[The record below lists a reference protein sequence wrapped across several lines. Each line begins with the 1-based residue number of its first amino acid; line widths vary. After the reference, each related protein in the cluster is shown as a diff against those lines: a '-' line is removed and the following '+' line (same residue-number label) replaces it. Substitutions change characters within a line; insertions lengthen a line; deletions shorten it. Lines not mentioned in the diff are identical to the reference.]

1 MALADALDTSA
12 ANGFIVT
19 IDGIQIPKVNEVSG
33 LKSEVDKIELKQQTS
48 DGKYVV
54 RQLIG
59 RAKAGEFT
67 VTRGLTDSKTITDWL
82 KTVTQG
88 DVAGA
93 RKTALGRSCSTS
105 RAPRSRPTTSSTA
118 GCAAVE
124 VNALKAGAAEQATE
138 KFTICYDE
146 VTVS

>member
-1 MALADALDTSA
+1 MALADPLDSSA

-19 IDGIQIPKVNEVSG
+19 VDGIQIPKVNEVSG

-48 DGKYVV
+48 DGKYIV

-59 RAKAGEFT
+59 RPKAGEFT

-82 KTVTQG
+82 KTVAEG

-93 RKTALGRSCSTS
+93 RKTASVQLLDFAGAPIKTYNFVNCWVRS
-105 RAPRSRPTTSSTA
+105 
-118 GCAAVE
+118 VE
-124 VNALKAGAAEQATE
+124 VNSLKAGAAEQATE
-138 KFTICYDE
+138 KFTVCYDE

>member
-1 MALADALDTSA
+1 MPLDSLDSA
-12 ANGFIVT
+12 SANGFIVT

-59 RAKAGEFT
+59 RPKAGELT

-82 KTVTQG
+82 KLVAQG
-88 DVAGA
+88 DVAGS
-93 RKTALGRSCSTS
+93 RKTASVALLDY
-105 RAPRSRPTTSSTA
+105 A
-118 GCAAVE
+118 GSPIKTYDFANCWVKSVE

-138 KFTICYDE
+138 KFVICYDE

>member
-1 MALADALDTSA
+1 MPLADALDSSS
-12 ANGFIVT
+12 ANGFTVT
-19 IDGIQIPKVNEVSG
+19 IDGIQIPKVTEVSG

-59 RAKAGEFT
+59 RAKPGEIT
-67 VTRGLTDSKTITDWL
+67 ITRGLTDSKTITDWL
-82 KTVTQG
+82 KTVAMG

-93 RKTALGRSCSTS
+93 RKTASVALLDYQGAPIKTYNFTNCWVRS
-105 RAPRSRPTTSSTA
+105 
-118 GCAAVE
+118 VE
-124 VNALKAGAAEQATE
+124 INALKAGAAEQATE
-138 KFTICYDE
+138 KFVVCFDE

>member
-1 MALADALDTSA
+1 MGLADDLDSSA

-33 LKSEVDKIELKQQTS
+33 LKQEVDKIELKQQTS

-59 RAKAGEFT
+59 RAKPGEFT
-67 VTRGLTDSKTITDWL
+67 VTRGLTDSKTVTDWL
-82 KTVTQG
+82 KTVGEG

-93 RKTALGRSCSTS
+93 RKNASVQLLDYQGAPIKTYEFTNCWVRS
-105 RAPRSRPTTSSTA
+105 
-118 GCAAVE
+118 VE
-124 VNALKAGAAEQATE
+124 VNSLKAGASEQATE
-138 KFTICYDE
+138 KFTVCFDE
-146 VTVS
+146 VKVS

>member
-1 MALADALDTSA
+1 MALADPLDSSA

-19 IDGIQIPKVNEVSG
+19 VDGIQIPKVNEVSG
-33 LKSEVDKIELKQQTS
+33 LKAEVDKIELKQQTS

-59 RAKAGEFT
+59 RQKAGEFT

-82 KTVTQG
+82 KTVAQG
-88 DVAGA
+88 DVAGS
-93 RKTALGRSCSTS
+93 RKTASVQLLDFSGSPIKTYNFVNCWVRS
-105 RAPRSRPTTSSTA
+105 
-118 GCAAVE
+118 VE
-124 VNALKAGAAEQATE
+124 INSLKAGAAEQATE

>member
-1 MALADALDTSA
+1 MGLADPLDSSP

-19 IDGIQIPKVNEVSG
+19 VDGIQIPKVNEVSG
-33 LKSEVDKIELKQQTS
+33 LKAEVDKIELKQQTS

-59 RAKAGEFT
+59 RPKAGEFT

-93 RKTALGRSCSTS
+93 RKTASVQLLDFAG
-105 RAPRSRPTTSSTA
+105 APIKTYNFVN
-118 GCAAVE
+118 CWVKQVE

-146 VTVS
+146 VTIS

>member
-1 MALADALDTSA
+1 MALADPLDSSA

-19 IDGIQIPKVNEVSG
+19 VDGIQIPKVNEVSG

-59 RAKAGEFT
+59 RQKAGEFT

-82 KTVTQG
+82 KTVAQG

-93 RKTALGRSCSTS
+93 RKTASVQLLDFAGSPIKTYNFVNCWVRS
-105 RAPRSRPTTSSTA
+105 
-118 GCAAVE
+118 VE

>member
-1 MALADALDTSA
+1 MALADPLDSSA
-12 ANGFIVT
+12 ANGFTVT
-19 IDGIQIPKVNEVSG
+19 IDGTQIPKVTKVSG
-33 LKSEVDKIELKQQTS
+33 LKAEVDKIEHKQQT
-48 DGKYVV
+48 DQGKYVV

-59 RAKAGEFT
+59 RAKPGEFT

-82 KTVTQG
+82 KTVAEG

-93 RKTALGRSCSTS
+93 RKTASVQLLDFAGAPIKTYNFVNCWVRS
-105 RAPRSRPTTSSTA
+105 
-118 GCAAVE
+118 VE

-138 KFTICYDE
+138 KFTVCYDE